1 MGIDVITILVLLGF
15 ILGLILGV
23 LLSKPKYPR
32 Y

>member
-1 MGIDVITILVLLGF
+1 MGIDVITILVLLSF

-23 LLSKPKYPR
+23 LLGKPKYPR

>member
-23 LLSKPKYPR
+23 LLAKPKYPR